1 MTRHCSVA
9 FLSCL
14 LAFAV
19 TRVIVADDQALGPK
33 IDALF
38 NEHNSWDRPG
48 LAVAVVKD
56 GQPIYARGYGCANL
70 EYDIP
75 ITPSTIFHVASVSKQ
90 FTCFAVVLLAEE
102 GKLSLD
108 DDVRKHVPDVPD
120 FGKTITLRHL
130 MNHTSGIRDQWT
142 LLAMAGWRLDDVI
155 TRDHILKM
163 MRRQHDLN
171 FTPGAEYSY
180 SNMGYTLLAEVVA
193 NVSGQSFRQFTAE
206 RIFKPL
212 GMTHTHFHDSHEE
225 IVPNRAYSYEKDG
238 DHFHNA
244 VLSYANV
251 GATSLFTTVEDLSR
265 WLTNLDTGAVGGSH
279 ALTEMHTQGVLNDG
293 TKIEYALGMTIGTYR
308 GKKIVGHSG
317 SDAGY
322 RTHVVRIPQE
332 KLGIVVLSNLGSV
345 NASQAAFDIA
355 DVVLADKLDPKPTPE
370 LKNESGDVAE
380 LSAEALQRFVGTY
393 QLSDGGMTEVRL
405 DGEKLVAQLPGGP
418 AMEMIPQS
426 DKEFLVKE
434 VQARVAF
441 TLAEDAKSAL
451 SFVASLGEAKL
462 EGKRVEDSKPVDLSA
477 LAGKYYS
484 DELDTTYE
492 LAIHDGKLLV
502 QHQRQPDVEL
512 THAGGDTF
520 GGAAWYL
527 QKIEFQRD
535 DQGQVVGL
543 LASSNR
549 VRNVKFA
556 RR

>member
-1 MTRHCSVA
+1 MTRLCTVA
-9 FLSCL
+9 LLSSFL
-14 LAFAV
+14 
-19 TRVIVADDQALGPK
+19 ALGSARLIEANEQVLGPQ

-38 NEHNSWDRPG
+38 AEHNSWDRPG
-48 LAVAVVKD
+48 LAIAVVKD
-56 GQPIYARGYGCANL
+56 GQLLYARGYGCANL

-108 DDVRKHVPDVPD
+108 DDVRKHVPEVPD

-130 MNHTSGIRDQWT
+130 MNHTSGVRDQWT
-142 LLAMAGWRLDDVI
+142 LLAIAGWRLDDVI

-193 NVSGQSFRQFTAE
+193 NVSGQSFREFTSE

-279 ALTEMHTQGVLNDG
+279 LLTEMHTPGVLNDG
-293 TKIEYALGMTIGTYR
+293 KKIDYALGLTIGTYR
-308 GKKIVGHSG
+308 GQKIVGHSG

-322 RTHVVRIPQE
+322 RTHVVRFPQE

-345 NASQAAFDIA
+345 NATQAAFGIA
-355 DVVLADKLDPKPTPE
+355 DVVLADKLEAKPTPSPD
-370 LKNESGDVAE
+370 KAPADAAE
-380 LSAEALQRFVGTY
+380 LSAEALRRFVGTY
-393 QLSDGGMTEVRL
+393 LLSDGGMTEVRL
-405 DGEKLVAQLPGGP
+405 DGKKLVAQLPGGP

-426 DKEFLVKE
+426 DQEFLVKE
-434 VQARVAF
+434 MQAQVVF
-441 TLAEDAKSAL
+441 TLADDAKSAL

-462 EGKRVEDSKPVDLSA
+462 EGKRVDDSRAVDLAA

-492 LAIHDGKLLV
+492 LVARGEKLFMV
-502 QHQRQPDVEL
+502 HQRQPDVEL

-527 QKIEFQRD
+527 QKVEFQRD
-535 DQGQVVGL
+535 EQGQVVGL

-549 VRNVKFA
+549 VRNVKFE